1 MRSRIGKPSESASIV
16 SWSNNRSLGYVLSSL
31 CRCLDALHPQFM
43 GFGVWLGSR
52 FYKGEKLENLRGR
65 IDALPISNVLLVL
78 LVLRVGKPL
87 RSYVED
93 EN

>member
-1 MRSRIGKPSESASIV
+1 
-16 SWSNNRSLGYVLSSL
+16 
-31 CRCLDALHPQFM
+31 M